1 MIKNLGQ
8 RKSILNQYISE
19 IRDCE
24 IQKDSMR
31 FRRNLERI
39 GEIFAYEISKT
50 LQYEEKEIITPLGSA
65 KVPVLTEHP
74 VLIPVLRAGLPMHKG
89 LQNIFDKSESAFI
102 SAYRKAEKNEK
113 FVVNVEYVSTPILT
127 GKTIILADPMMA
139 TGLSIIA
146 AYKQLINNGKPKHLH
161 IAIIIAST
169 EGVEYLKRHLPS
181 KNVTLW
187 IGAVDIELTAQAY
200 IVPGLG
206 DAGDLAFGSKD

>member
-8 RKSILNQYISE
+8 KSSILNQYISE

-89 LQNIFDKSESAFI
+89 LQNVFDKSESAFI

>member
-8 RKSILNQYISE
+8 KKSILNQYISE
-19 IRDCE
+19 IRDRE
-24 IQKDSMR
+24 IQKDSLR
-31 FRRNLERI
+31 FRKNLERI
-39 GEIFAYEISKT
+39 GEIFAFEISKT
-50 LQYEEKEIITPLGSA
+50 LHYEEKEIITPLGSA
-65 KVPVLTEHP
+65 NVPVLTEHP

-89 LQNIFDKSESAFI
+89 MQNVFDKSESAFI

-113 FVVNVEYVSTPILT
+113 FIVNVEYVSTPDLT
-127 GKTIILADPMMA
+127 GKTIILADPMLA
-139 TGLSIIA
+139 TGLSIVA
-146 AYKQLINNGKPKHLH
+146 AYKQLINNGKPKHVH
-161 IAIIIAST
+161 IVIIIAST

-187 IGAVDIELTAQAY
+187 VGTVDTELTAQAY

>member
-1 MIKNLGQ
+1 MIYNLGQ
-8 RKSILNQYISE
+8 KSSILNQYISE
-19 IRDCE
+19 IRDSE
-24 IQKDSMR
+24 IQKDSLR

-65 KVPVLTEHP
+65 NVPVLTEHP

-89 LQNIFDKSESAFI
+89 LQNVFDKSESAFI
-102 SAYRKAEKNEK
+102 SAYRKTEKNEK
-113 FVVNVEYVSTPILT
+113 FIVNVEYISTPNLT
-127 GKTIILADPMMA
+127 GKTIILTDPMMA
-139 TGLSIIA
+139 TGLSIVA

-161 IAIIIAST
+161 IVIIIAST

>member
-1 MIKNLGQ
+1 MIYNLGQ
-8 RKSILNQYISE
+8 KSSILNQYISE
-19 IRDCE
+19 IRDSE
-24 IQKDSMR
+24 IQKDSLR

-74 VLIPVLRAGLPMHKG
+74 VLLPVLRAGLPMHKG
-89 LQNIFDKSESAFI
+89 LQNVFDKSESAFI

-113 FVVNVEYVSTPILT
+113 FIVNVEYVSTPNLT